1 MKLSHPAFLT
11 FQRSPSQEPTLV
23 IRFLSGYILRRDA
36 ALRTKGVYAHSTQ
49 SHPACWSLS
58 LSTNRFHI
66 KSQSPVCILLVFS
79 LCSPETANR
88 TPAPFSL
95 SDNLIC
101 HLHQESQV
109 PTVSTP
115 ANSLWFLPFPSSLQ
129 PQRKYCPSYS
139 WKTLTP
145 EKKNCVLFSLLCH
158 LSSVWP
164 NASDLT
170 SLGLRFLI
178 QKMRILLTS

>member
-1 MKLSHPAFLT
+1 MKLSHPTFLT
-11 FQRSPSQEPTLV
+11 FERPPSQEPALV

-58 LSTNRFHI
+58 LSANHFHI

-88 TPAPFSL
+88 TPAPFGL

-109 PTVSTP
+109 SAP
-115 ANSLWFLPFPSSLQ
+115 ANSLSFLPFPSSLQ

-139 WKTLTP
+139 
-145 EKKNCVLFSLLCH
+145 
-158 LSSVWP
+158 
-164 NASDLT
+164 
-170 SLGLRFLI
+170 
-178 QKMRILLTS
+178 